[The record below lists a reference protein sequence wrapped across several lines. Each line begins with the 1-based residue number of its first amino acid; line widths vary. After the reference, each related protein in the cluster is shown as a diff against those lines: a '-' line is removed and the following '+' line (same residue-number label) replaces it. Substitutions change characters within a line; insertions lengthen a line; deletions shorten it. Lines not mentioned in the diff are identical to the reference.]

1 MKNTIYLWF
10 GMLLISCSE
19 SNEQSNSANILS
31 DFSLRIDSLVID
43 SGAEIFVPDMVYP
56 QTLSADGNRIF
67 SFYET
72 DFEVF
77 EFSIKEM
84 KLLKRHPFE
93 QEGPN
98 GIKGWVSYFQA
109 LPGDELMIYDQVAPA
124 IFTLDGQKVKN
135 YDLDFA
141 ELIDFQS
148 EDHFMVPNNL
158 HLTPEKSHFL
168 SLPMEFG
175 KPVEGL
181 AVIDIENKSGKVHKL
196 PALDLTNEYQV
207 VFRQGNSASF
217 FGDGIRL
224 QWLNGQFMVYSSS
237 TADSYT
243 YNHEND
249 SLNLITFSHQ
259 LVENKKTGDFPNE
272 VDSRERQQEVV
283 NQIRKQIT
291 FGKFFWDETRNMYFR
306 FATKNYQVSPDGSQR
321 TADCYLFAYDEN
333 LNLIGETR
341 VPEIK
346 NTPFEGY
353 FLDGQLYFYWPMGDQ
368 GGFIRFTFDFGTE

>member
-1 MKNTIYLWF
+1 MKNAIFSLTF
-10 GMLLISCSE
+10 LIFFSCTE
-19 SNEQSNSANILS
+19 SNQKGGSANILS
-31 DFSLRIDSLVID
+31 DFSLSIDSLVID
-43 SGAEIFVPDMVYP
+43 SGEEIFVPDMVYP
-56 QTLSADGNRIF
+56 QTPSVDGKRIF

-72 DFEVF
+72 DFEIF
-77 EFSIKEM
+77 EFSLEEM

-93 QEGPN
+93 REGPN

-109 LPGDELMIYDQVAPA
+109 LPGDELMLFDQVTPN
-124 IFTLDGQKVKN
+124 IFSLDGQKLKT

-148 EDHFMVPNNL
+148 EDQFMVPNYL
-158 HLTPEKSHFL
+158 HITPEKSHFL

-196 PALDLTNEYQV
+196 PAFDLTSEYQV

-217 FGDGIRL
+217 FGDAIRL
-224 QWLNGQFMVYSSS
+224 QWLNGQFILFSGSI
-237 TADSYT
+237 ADSYT
-243 YNHEND
+243 YDHKSD
-249 SLNLITFSHQ
+249 SLQLITFSHQ

-291 FGKFFWDETRNMYFR
+291 FDRFYWDESRNLYFR
-306 FATKNYQVSPDGSQR
+306 FGTKNYQVSPDGSER
-321 TADCYLFAYDEN
+321 KADCYLFAYDEN
-333 LNLIGETR
+333 LQLIGEKLI
-341 VPEIK
+341 PELKKI
-346 NTPFEGY
+346 PYEGY
-353 FLDGQLYFYWPMGDQ
+353 FYKGEFYSYWPMGDQ
-368 GGFIRFTFDFGTE
+368 GGFVRFRFDLETE